1 MKFSH
6 KQDTKVSGE
15 DGFTLI
21 ELMIVVV
28 IIGVLA
34 AIAIPVFGAQQRA
47 AIIST
52 IKSDI
57 RSSVPVAAKQ
67 MSNTLEYLTA
77 DEFTDVAAM
86 SGDNNVVL
94 LVNGQ
99 GSETV
104 ACIWGS
110 HVFGKNDTVSYH
122 YSSETGKIGE
132 GGCLGDFPDNTV
144 VIVGTGPDVDD
155 PSTPEDE
162 GEYVPPLIT
171 PPGETVVSPGST
183 TAPVAPTIPTA
194 RNRYPVCHGEV
205 GNWHLLML
213 PISAITNGH
222 HGHAGDIIPPI
233 AGKYAGKN
241 WDATG
246 WNNFISHCS

>member
-1 MKFSH
+1 MKFSRT
-6 KQDTKVSGE
+6 QNTEVSDE

-77 DEFTDVAAM
+77 DEFSDVAAM

-94 LVNGQ
+94 LVSGA
-99 GSETV
+99 GLDTV
-104 ACIWGS
+104 ACVWGS
-110 HVFGKNDTVSYH
+110 HVFGENDTVSYH

-155 PSTPEDE
+155 PSTPADE
-162 GEYVPPLIT
+162 GEEIPPLIT
-171 PPGETVVSPGST
+171 PPGETVVSPDAAIAP
-183 TAPVAPTIPTA
+183 TAPVIPTA
-194 RNRYPVCHGEV
+194 KNKYPVCHGSA
-205 GNWHLLML
+205 GKWHLLML

-222 HGHAGDIIPPI
+222 HGHGTDIIPPI

-246 WNNFISHCS
+246 WNNFVSYCS